1 MGACIYEYMNAF
13 LHLSKWEWFMS
24 LQTDKVY
31 QVDLG
36 DSCTINCNLVTR
48 SKVYDQALLRHRPE
62 QLRQSSLQ

>member
-1 MGACIYEYMNAF
+1 
-13 LHLSKWEWFMS
+13 MS